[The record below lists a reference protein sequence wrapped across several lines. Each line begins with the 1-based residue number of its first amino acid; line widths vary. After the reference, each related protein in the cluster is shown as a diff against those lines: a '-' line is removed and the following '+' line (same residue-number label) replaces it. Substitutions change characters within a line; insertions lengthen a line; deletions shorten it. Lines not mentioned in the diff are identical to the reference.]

1 MIMNNKMSNWDLK
14 VKFDTA
20 FDKIFFSNDFKNA
33 MLNKFGIAPA
43 GMTFDTRYNDDVSEI
58 YFVLVSKSYGY
69 EYSGERV
76 VGDYSLNKFE
86 FSREMFDF
94 AIDYLSMNARELWAE
109 IINYE
114 FAY

>member
-1 MIMNNKMSNWDLK
+1 MNKKMSNFDLK

-20 FDKIFFSNDFKNA
+20 FDKIFFSKEFINA
-33 MLNKFGIAPA
+33 MVKKFGICQK
-43 GMTFDTRYNDDVSEI
+43 GMTFDTRYDDDVSEI
-58 YFVLVSKSYGY
+58 YFILVSKSYGY

-86 FSREMFDF
+86 FTEEMFDF
-94 AIDYLSMNARELWAE
+94 AINYLSMNDRETWTE

-114 FAY
+114 FGY